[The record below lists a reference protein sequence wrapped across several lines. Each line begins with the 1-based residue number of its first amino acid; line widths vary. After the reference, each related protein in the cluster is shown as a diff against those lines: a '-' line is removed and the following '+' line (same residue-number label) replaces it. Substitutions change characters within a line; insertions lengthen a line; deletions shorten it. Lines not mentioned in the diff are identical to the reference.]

1 MTSFGLCK
9 HRSMQQHAGHHPAYP
24 HHPPYTLGCTQVV
37 GAWWPAAP
45 APPGLPEC
53 SQLSLGAIAP
63 SNRLERT
70 LNGGFGNL
78 ALHPGLIIAHIFFSS
93 I

>member
-78 ALHPGLIIAHIFFSS
+78 AAAPA
-93 I
+93 